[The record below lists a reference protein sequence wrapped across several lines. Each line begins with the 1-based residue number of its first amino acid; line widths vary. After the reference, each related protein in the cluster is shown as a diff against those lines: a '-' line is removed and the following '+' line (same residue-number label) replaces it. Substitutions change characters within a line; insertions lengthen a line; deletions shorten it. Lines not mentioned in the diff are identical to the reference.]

1 MFEVMYI
8 GHWETSLDSSELVER
23 EMEVRTGK
31 AGCLSVRV
39 SVERGRSTEL
49 LYFWRQ
55 GVTTAACVGV
65 TESEYVMVPVFVDA
79 ANGRTCLR
87 HCALF

>member
-39 SVERGRSTEL
+39 SVE
-49 LYFWRQ
+49 
-55 GVTTAACVGV
+55 
-65 TESEYVMVPVFVDA
+65 
-79 ANGRTCLR
+79 
-87 HCALF
+87 